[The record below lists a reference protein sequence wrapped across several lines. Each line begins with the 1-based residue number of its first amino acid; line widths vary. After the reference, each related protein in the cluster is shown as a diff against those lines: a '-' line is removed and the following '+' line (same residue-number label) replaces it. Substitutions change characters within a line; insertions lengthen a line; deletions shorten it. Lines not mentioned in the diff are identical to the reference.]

1 MKWDPVG
8 KADCRGNTLAL
19 GATRFQGLVSCSQ
32 LDGGQLGSD
41 YFHWKSIPPGR
52 PPLGRHQ
59 CSTGTH
65 QGGGERTV
73 LQTHVK
79 QMNVLARIPAGSINK
94 QHRELLACW
103 WRRAA
108 IKREAAHFSCFNCL
122 YSSFPWSV
130 FWPRACSR
138 LIHALGWAAVGWSGL
153 S

>member
-1 MKWDPVG
+1 MRPVG
-8 KADCRGNTLAL
+8 KADCRANTLAL

-32 LDGGQLGSD
+32 LGWGPAGLWLLPLEINSTWSASLGA
-41 YFHWKSIPPGR
+41 
-52 PPLGRHQ
+52 HQ
-59 CSTGTH
+59 CSTGKH

-73 LQTHVK
+73 LQKHVK
-79 QMNVLARIPAGSINK
+79 QTNVLARIPAGSINK

-108 IKREAAHFSCFNCL
+108 IKRAAAHFSCFNCL
-122 YSSFPWSV
+122 YSSFPWSF

-138 LIHALGWAAVGWSGL
+138 LIHALGSAAVCWSWL